1 MTTETPPRPLPEV
14 RDLRFDLSDVPRF
27 WHGGRKSVTLFFD
40 ALSVFFPPGERFFMA
55 SVKSFRNQVKDEQ
68 LEREIDAFCA
78 QEGHHSREHVG
89 YNKMLAAKGYPVEA
103 MEQRVEWVLQRA
115 TKYLPKRRQLA
126 ATCALEHFTA
136 LLASLVLKNPR
147 MLERAHPRMAALWR
161 WHAAEEHEHKA
172 VAFDVYRAIGGPW
185 RQRCVVM
192 FLTTLSFWSRV
203 FWHQV
208 QLMRAEKILFSVP
221 EWFRLVRFLFFEPGG
236 MLGLIGPY
244 LSYYRPGFHPWEHDS
259 SEFLERWK
267 AERHAWPVRLK

>member
-1 MTTETPPRPLPEV
+1 MTTETLKRALPEV

-40 ALSVFFPPGERFFMA
+40 ALSVFFPAGERFFMA
-55 SVKSFRNQVKDEQ
+55 SVKAFRNQVTDEQ
-68 LEREIDAFCA
+68 LEREVDAFCA
-78 QEGHHSREHVG
+78 QEGHHSREHVR
-89 YNKMLAAKGYPVEA
+89 YNQMLVAKGYPVEA
-103 MEQRVEWVLQRA
+103 MEKRVEWVLQRA
-115 TKYLPKRRQLA
+115 TKLLPKRRQLA

-136 LLASLVLKNPR
+136 LLASLVLKDPR
-147 MLERAHPRMAALWR
+147 VLRHAHPRMATLWR

-185 RQRCVVM
+185 RERCVVM

-244 LSYYRPGFHPWEHDS
+244 LSYYRPGFHPWEHDT
-259 SEFLERWK
+259 SELLARWK
-267 AERHAWPVRLK
+267 AERDAWPVRLK